1 MKWERADLGVGLA
14 VVGAIVV
21 LMATLL
27 WLSPAVSRDTYS
39 LETEFAQIGGIA
51 EQNPVYLRGYAVGRV
66 ADIAPHMGQD
76 GRLSFIVRLNIQSS
90 LASGDSLLLPV
101 GTIARL
107 VPALPVG
114 SGSIVLELPP
124 VEQRSAFLEPGARIP
139 GIRDT
144 PLVDRVQT
152 ITDSMTTELAYTLET
167 ARDLMG
173 TLDQTAG
180 MASGMIASTATDV
193 PAMLRELRQE
203 LVLAQQLTRE
213 MRDHMASL
221 VPTAVA
227 TIDSTQALLAE
238 SRALLRRLDTTL
250 EEQTPAI
257 TSIIAN
263 LDTTALLLE
272 HVSRQVAYRPL
283 SVLRGWR
290 PPEGELRDAP
300 LAETHPADTSRNSSH

>member
-1 MKWERADLGVGLA
+1 MKWERADLGVGVA

-21 LMATLL
+21 LTGTLL

-51 EQNPVYLRGYAVGRV
+51 EQNPVYLRGYPVGRV
-66 ADIAPHMGQD
+66 ADIAPHMRED
-76 GRLSFIVRLNIQSS
+76 GELTFVVRLNIQSS
-90 LASGDSLLLPV
+90 LGSGDSLLLPV

-107 VPALPVG
+107 IPALPVG
-114 SGSIVLELPP
+114 AGSIVLELPP
-124 VEQRSAFLEPGARIP
+124 EGRRGSLAPGARIP

-167 ARDLMG
+167 ARGLMG
-173 TLDQTAG
+173 TLEQTAG
-180 MASGMIASTATDV
+180 MAGGLIASTSTDV
-193 PAMLRELRQE
+193 PALLTELRQE
-203 LVLAQQLTRE
+203 LVLAQQLTTE

-227 TIDSTQALLAE
+227 TIDSTQALLSE
-238 SRALLRRLDTTL
+238 SRTLLRRLDTTL
-250 EEQTPAI
+250 QEQTPTI

-263 LDTTALLLE
+263 LDTTTLLLE

-290 PPEGELRDAP
+290 PPEGELREPPGAP
-300 LAETHPADTSRNSSH
+300 AARPDTAPDR